1 MMNIKCLIDENVKL
15 RTKNIIN
22 SGRGAD
28 MGESKAIS
36 EETRVK
42 LRRQIALLKQQIPND
57 NNDMDFE
64 LHLQMVRD
72 LESLLKRS

>member
-1 MMNIKCLIDENVKL
+1 
-15 RTKNIIN
+15 
-22 SGRGAD
+22 

-72 LESLLKRS
+72 LESLLKRR